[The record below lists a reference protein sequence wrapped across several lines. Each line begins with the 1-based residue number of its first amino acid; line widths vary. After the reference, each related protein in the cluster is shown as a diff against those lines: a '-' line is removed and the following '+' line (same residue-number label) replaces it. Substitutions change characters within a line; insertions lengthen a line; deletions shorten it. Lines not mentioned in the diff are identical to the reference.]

1 MAREFYR
8 GTDNTLIIVKRE
20 GLPDI
25 ASKVENLLS
34 LTAPEDPTQQAF
46 HIVAPTLPGF
56 VFSSSP
62 KVGYSKALNAAG
74 C

>member
-8 GTDNTLIIVKRE
+8 GTNNTLIIVKRE
-20 GLPDI
+20 GLPEI
-25 ASKVENLLS
+25 AKVESLLS

-62 KVGYSKALNAAG
+62 KVGYLDSLKAAS

>member
-8 GTDNTLIIVKRE
+8 GTNNTLIIVKRE

-25 ASKVENLLS
+25 AKVESLLS
-34 LTAPEDPTQQAF
+34 LTAPEDATQLAF

-62 KVGYSKALNAAG
+62 KVGYLEALKAAS

>member
-1 MAREFYR
+1 M
-8 GTDNTLIIVKRE
+8 DNTLIIVKRG
-20 GLPDI
+20 GLLDI

-46 HIVAPTLPGF
+46 HIIAPTLPGF

-62 KVGYSKALNAAG
+62 KVGYSKALKAVG